1 MAHLSTTV
9 MLSAGAIAE
18 MEAGFDELEPDLRAA
33 AGKQLDGRVHAW
45 GSSGARG

>member
-9 MLSAGAIAE
+9 MLSAGAIAG

-33 AGKQLDGRVHAW
+33 AGKQLDGVQAW